1 MDAKVKKSLIRSFF
15 CAALLFVGTIIL
27 SYVLGVFNQQSKK
40 DIYLTIGGFAFEF
53 LLAGLITG
61 GWSSRSIKEWTWLR
75 YAATVFF
82 IFAIPIQLLSFVL
95 VILLHAISASIK
107 PLADW
112 YSHTL
117 QTGGYPAVALMMAVE
132 SSLFPL
138 PSEIVIPPAAHW
150 AHTGQIP
157 LTLWGIVLAGTIG
170 SWLGA
175 TVMYWASR
183 LAGRPLVLHFG
194 KYFFISAEKVAGA
207 ERWSA
212 HYGAMGIF
220 ISRLLPVVRHLI
232 GIPAGIVRMNY
243 WIFSLYT
250 LLGSAIW
257 CGVLCWL
264 GVKMG
269 EDKDLMELKYKH
281 VTLWLAGA
289 MLVLGGLYYFFVHRH
304 MAAGKAASK
313 NSIKK

>member
-1 MDAKVKKSLIRSFF
+1 MHQIIQSLS
-15 CAALLFVGTIIL
+15 
-27 SYVLGVFNQQSKK
+27 
-40 DIYLTIGGFAFEF
+40 
-53 LLAGLITG
+53 
-61 GWSSRSIKEWTWLR
+61 
-75 YAATVFF
+75 
-82 IFAIPIQLLSFVL
+82 
-95 VILLHAISASIK
+95 
-107 PLADW
+107 DW
-112 YSHTL
+112 YNHAL

-138 PSEIVIPPAAHW
+138 PSELVIPPAAHW